1 MTRPLSYRR
10 GGYVSEFTRFID
22 AYLRD
27 HPEAQTSQRLGWR
40 IYWERPV
47 NFDAWRLDPC
57 GYGIAARLEGLN
69 LSTER

>member
-1 MTRPLSYRR
+1 MRHRLSCRC

-22 AYLRD
+22 AYLRE

-47 NFDAWRLDPC
+47 NFDAWRRASNDSVPEPP
-57 GYGIAARLEGLN
+57 YHY
-69 LSTER
+69 S

>member
-1 MTRPLSYRR
+1 MRHRLSYRR

-47 NFDAWRLDPC
+47 NFDAWRRAGRDSVPEPP
-57 GYGIAARLEGLN
+57 YHY
-69 LSTER
+69 S